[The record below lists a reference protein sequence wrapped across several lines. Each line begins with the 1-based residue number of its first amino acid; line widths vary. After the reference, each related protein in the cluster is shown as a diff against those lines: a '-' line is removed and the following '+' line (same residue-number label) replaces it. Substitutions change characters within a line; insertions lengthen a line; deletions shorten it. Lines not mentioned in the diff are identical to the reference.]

1 MKPSW
6 LASVRTWLSGS
17 ASNEPRSD
25 HDLARLPHAAPVAEW
40 EPPPARDVPPRKH
53 VEALMTLFQG
63 EGRTGAVPHWEWIA
77 NYPET
82 AWVNGFR
89 EIPQRTLLRH
99 LGIVCAK
106 TRQMVRH
113 EDGKWARAICY
124 VVPDV
129 PRRRASLSVVPSGNL
144 DAEIPFDLP
153 KNTRAGTSHA
163 SA

>member
-1 MKPSW
+1 MPSW
-6 LASVRTWLSGS
+6 LASVRSWFS
-17 ASNEPRSD
+17 ASR
-25 HDLARLPHAAPVAEW
+25 HAAPDGRHDLPRLPRAAPVLDW
-40 EPPPARDVPPRKH
+40 EPPPARDVAPRRH

-63 EGRTGAVPHWEWIA
+63 EGRTGAVPHWEWLE

-89 EIPQRTLLRH
+89 EIPERTLLRH

-129 PRRRASLSVVPSGNL
+129 PRGRHLSVIPNGNMDEVPWP
-144 DAEIPFDLP
+144 ELP
-153 KNTRAGTSHA
+153 KRSRAGTSHA
-163 SA
+163 QA

>member
-1 MKPSW
+1 MPSW
-6 LASVRTWLSGS
+6 LASVRSWFTGS
-17 ASNEPRSD
+17 SHDAPDGRHVLPRVPRVVEMD
-25 HDLARLPHAAPVAEW
+25 DF
-40 EPPPARDVPPRKH
+40 EPPMARDVPPRKH
-53 VEALMTLFQG
+53 VEALMTLFQI
-63 EGRTGAVPHWEWIA
+63 EGRTGAVPHWEWVS

-89 EIPQRTLLRH
+89 EIPERTLLRH

-129 PRRRASLSVVPSGNL
+129 PRRRGHLTV
-144 DAEIPFDLP
+144 IPNGDVDDIPWPELP
-153 KNTRAGTSHA
+153 KRARTGSSHA
-163 SA
+163 QA

>member
-1 MKPSW
+1 
-6 LASVRTWLSGS
+6 
-17 ASNEPRSD
+17 
-25 HDLARLPHAAPVAEW
+25 
-40 EPPPARDVPPRKH
+40 
-53 VEALMTLFQG
+53 MTLFQG
-63 EGRTGAVPHWEWIA
+63 EGRTGAVPHWEWLE

-89 EIPQRTLLRH
+89 EIPERTLLRH

-129 PRRRASLSVVPSGNL
+129 PRGRHLSVIPNGNL
-144 DAEIPFDLP
+144 EDIPWPELP
-153 KNTRAGTSHA
+153 KRSRAGTSHA
-163 SA
+163 QA